1 MSSTTFT
8 IYRSSAGSGKTRTLA
23 KEYLKL
29 ALQHRAD
36 YFKYI
41 LAVTFTNKATQEMK
55 DRILEYLDHFAN
67 ARPNELAEEL
77 KKELQLDDLTFQA
90 YAQEAR
96 SRILHSYA
104 QFSISTIDAFFQ
116 RVIRSFTREAGLVGD
131 YRLEVEQDEVMEQ
144 VIDNLID
151 ELGGNPELTKWVVD
165 FATEN
170 LESEK
175 AWDVRRSLIEFSKEI
190 FTEDFKAIEQE
201 VVKHTHESGFFSKLR
216 AELRNTK
223 NQYYNGLRKQA
234 AEVLAVFKSHGL
246 TENDFKYKAKGSV
259 YGFFRD
265 VANAESIKEI
275 LKKSQGSRVNGDF
288 LESRAWPDAAS
299 RNRDLIIKLADEG
312 LKATMTEI
320 VTTAKK
326 DVQRALSAEVALS
339 NFYSFGLIADIS
351 RKLKDYKDENNL
363 MLLADAPKF
372 LNGVIQDSD
381 TPFIYEKVGSF
392 YRNYLIDEFQDTS
405 GLQWKNFLPLVL
417 NGLDQGHKSLVV
429 GDVKQAIYRWR
440 GGDLTLLQ
448 SQVEQH
454 IGKDRVQSKEL
465 DTNYRS
471 GATIIDF
478 NNKVFH
484 AAAQNVAA
492 STGATLPVDAY
503 HDVSQR
509 SSPAEK
515 GYVNVQ
521 FVGDAETDWKQEA
534 LDLVPH
540 YLEKLQSQ
548 GVALKDIAILVRKN
562 FEGQEIATHLLQY
575 KNSDRARPGY
585 KYDVVSN
592 ELLRIDG
599 ATSVNLLISA
609 LTYLLN
615 PDDSIARAHL
625 SFEYSKLH
633 YPDRPLTDVFTVAN
647 QATFEDSLPDAFTKE
662 KTFLRKLP
670 LIELTETLI
679 GIFKLGDITGE
690 LVYLQAFQ
698 DQVLEF
704 YNRERNDLGA
714 FLEWWE
720 DYKWKKSIKVSEDT
734 DAVQI
739 YTIHKSKGLQF
750 KYVIIPFCSWGIDHE
765 FGRSPNLWVT
775 SDQEPFIDA
784 GYLPVRYGSGL
795 QDTFFGDYYV
805 KEKTQAYLDNLNL
818 VYVAFTRAEKALF
831 VVGPSPLVKYAK
843 TTVSWLVYQSIAQNE
858 ELKDGWSETD
868 QRFQWGIIDVQQ
880 NDQRE
885 HSSTPVS
892 LVSYGSF
899 RWRDKLVIRQSGAS
913 YFNAIDHER
922 QERARYGIYLH
933 ALLSRIKYADEIDV
947 VFNQLV
953 SEGVIEHDEK
963 ESVYQQISDL
973 MKNPLVAPWFK
984 HDWVV
989 RTEAPVVLPGGK
1001 ENRIDRLITKD
1012 NKAVI
1017 IDFKTGEP
1025 SKQDQKQV
1033 TEYMDILR
1041 KMNYTEVEG
1050 FILYV
1055 KTGDVVA
1062 VNTNKAKKLKTPKDI
1077 NQLGIPGLT

>member
-1 MSSTTFT
+1 MSSKTFT

-29 ALQHRAD
+29 ALQHRSD
-36 YFKYI
+36 YFKHI

-55 DRILEYLDHFAN
+55 DRILEYLDDFAN
-67 ARPNELAEEL
+67 NRDNELAEEL
-77 KKELQLDDLTFQA
+77 KKELGFDDLTFQQ

-170 LESEK
+170 LENEK
-175 AWDVRRSLIEFSKEI
+175 AWDVRQSLLEFSREI
-190 FTEDFKAIEQE
+190 FTEEFKAIESE

-216 AELRNTK
+216 KELRDTK
-223 NQYYNGLRKQA
+223 YEYYNGLRQKA
-234 AEVLAVFKSHGL
+234 GEALSVLKSHGL

-265 VANAESIKEI
+265 VANAESIKDI
-275 LKKSQGSRVNGDF
+275 LKKAQGSRVNGDF
-288 LESRAWPDAAS
+288 LESRAWPDAAT
-299 RNRDLIIKLADEG
+299 RNRDIIIKLADQG

-320 VTTAKK
+320 VTIAKK
-326 DVQRALSAEVALS
+326 NVQKALSAEVALS
-339 NFYSFGLIADIS
+339 NFYSFGLLADIS

-372 LNGVIQDSD
+372 LHGVIQDSD

-454 IGKDRVQSKEL
+454 IGKTRVESKEL

-471 GATIIDF
+471 GAAIIDF

-484 AAAQNVAA
+484 AAAQIVAA

-503 HDVSQR
+503 HDVSQQ
-509 SSPAEK
+509 SAKNEK
-515 GYVNVQ
+515 GYVSVQ
-521 FVGDAETDWKQEA
+521 FVGDLENDWKQEA
-534 LDLVPH
+534 IDLVPQ
-540 YLEKLQSQ
+540 YLEQLQSQ

-575 KNSDRARPGY
+575 KNSDRAKPGF

-599 ATSVNLLISA
+599 ATTVNLLIGA
-609 LTYLLN
+609 LKYLLN

-625 SFEYSKLH
+625 SFEFSKLH
-633 YPDRPLTDVFTVAN
+633 HPDRPLTEVFTVAN
-647 QATFEDSLPDAFTKE
+647 QAIFEDSLPDAFTKE
-662 KTFLRKLP
+662 KAFLRKLP

-679 GIFKLGDITGE
+679 EIFRLGNINGE

-704 YNRERNDLGA
+704 YSRERNDLGA

-720 DYKWKKSIKVSEDT
+720 IHKWKKSIKVSEDT

-750 KYVIIPFCSWGIDHE
+750 KYVILPFCAWGIDHE
-765 FGRSPNLWVT
+765 FGKNPNLWVT
-775 SDQEPFIDA
+775 SDEEPFNEA
-784 GYLPVRYGSGL
+784 GYLPVRYASGL

-805 KEKTQAYLDNLNL
+805 KEKIQAYLDNLNV
-818 VYVAFTRAEKALF
+818 VYVGFTRAEKGLF
-831 VVGPSPLVKYAK
+831 VVGPSPSVKYAK
-843 TTVSWLVYQSIAQNE
+843 ATVSWLVYQSIAQNE
-858 ELKDGWSETD
+858 QLKEGWSETD
-868 QRFQWGIIDVQQ
+868 QRFQSGVIEVQKKEAS
-880 NDQRE
+880 E

-899 RWRDKLVIRQSGAS
+899 RWRDKLVIRQSGAN
-913 YFNAIDHER
+913 YFNEIDHER
-922 QERARYGIYLH
+922 QERAKYGIYLH
-933 ALLSRIKYADEIDV
+933 ALLSQIKYADEIDV
-947 VFNQLV
+947 VFNRLV
-953 SEGVIEHDEK
+953 SEGVIEHIEK
-963 ESVYQQISDL
+963 DSVYRQISEL
-973 MKNPLVAPWFK
+973 MSNPLVAPWFD
-984 HDWVV
+984 HGWEV

-1001 ENRIDRLITKD
+1001 ENRIDRLITKG

-1025 SKQDQKQV
+1025 SKQDQRQV

-1041 KMNYTEVEG
+1041 KMNFTDVEG
-1050 FILYV
+1050 FLLYV
-1055 KTGDVVA
+1055 KTSDVVA
-1062 VNTNKAKKLKTPKDI
+1062 VNTSKVKKIKPKDI

>member
-1 MSSTTFT
+1 MSSKTFT

-29 ALQHRAD
+29 ALQQRSD
-36 YFKYI
+36 YFKHI

-55 DRILEYLDHFAN
+55 DRILEYLDNFAN
-67 ARPNELAEEL
+67 NRRDELAEEL
-77 KKELQLDDLTFQA
+77 KQELGLDDSTFQQ

-131 YRLEVEQDEVMEQ
+131 YRLEVEHDEVMEQ

-151 ELGGNPELTKWVVD
+151 ELGENPELTKWVVD

-170 LESEK
+170 LENEK
-175 AWDVRRSLIEFSKEI
+175 AWDVRQNLLEFSKQI
-190 FTEDFKAIEQE
+190 FTEEFKAIESE
-201 VVKHTHESGFFSKLR
+201 VVKHTHESGFFVNLR
-216 AELRNTK
+216 EDLRETK
-223 NQYYNGLRKQA
+223 YSYYKGLRQKA
-234 AEVLAVFKSHGL
+234 SDALSVLKSHGL
-246 TENDFKYKAKGSV
+246 TDVDFKWKAKGSV
-259 YGFFRD
+259 YAFFRD
-265 VANAESIKEI
+265 VANAATIKDINE
-275 LKKSQGSRVNGDF
+275 KAKGQRVNNDF
-288 LESRAWPDAAS
+288 LSSSEWPDKTT
-299 RNRDLIIKLADEG
+299 RKRDLIIKLADDG

-320 VTTAKK
+320 VTIAKSN
-326 DVQRALSAEVALS
+326 VQKALSAEVALS

-351 RKLKDYKDENNL
+351 RKLKEYKDENNL

-448 SQVEQH
+448 SEVEQH
-454 IGKDRVQSKEL
+454 IGKDRMESREL

-471 GATIIDF
+471 GAAIIDF
-478 NNKVFH
+478 NNKIFH
-484 AAAQNVAA
+484 TAAQIVAA
-492 STGATLPVDAY
+492 QTGATLPVDAY
-503 HDVSQR
+503 HDVSQQSAR
-509 SSPAEK
+509 SEK
-515 GYVNVQ
+515 GYVSVQ
-521 FVGDAETDWKQEA
+521 FAGDLENDWKQEA
-534 LDLVPH
+534 LDLIPQ
-540 YLEKLQSQ
+540 YLEQLQSR
-548 GVALKDIAILVRKN
+548 GVSLKDIAILVRKN
-562 FEGQEIATHLLQY
+562 SEGQEIATHLLQY
-575 KNSDRARPGY
+575 KNSDRAKAEF

-599 ATSVNLLISA
+599 ATSVNLLVSA
-609 LTYLLN
+609 LKYLLN

-625 SFEYSKLH
+625 SYEYSKLH
-633 YPDRPLTDVFTVAN
+633 YPERSFTEVFTVAN

-679 GIFKLGDITGE
+679 ETFRLGNITGE

-704 YNRERNDLGA
+704 SNREKNDLGA

-720 DYKWKKSIKVSEDT
+720 IYKWKKSIKVSEDT

-750 KYVIIPFCSWGIDHE
+750 KYVILPFCSWAIDHE
-765 FGRSPNLWVT
+765 FGKFPNLWVK
-775 SDQEPFIDA
+775 SDEEPFTNA
-784 GYLPVRYGSGL
+784 GFLPVRYGSGL
-795 QDTFFGDYYV
+795 QDTFFADYFV
-805 KEKTQAYLDNLNL
+805 KEKTQAYLDNLNV
-818 VYVAFTRAEKALF
+818 VYVAFTRAEKGLF
-831 VVGPSPLVKYAK
+831 VVGPAPEVRQAGGS
-843 TTVSWLVYQSIAQNE
+843 VSSWVYKSIAQNE
-858 ELKDGWSETD
+858 QLQDGWNSTE
-868 QRFQWGIIDVQQ
+868 QRFQSGEITLEEKKS
-880 NDQRE
+880 NE
-885 HSSTPVS
+885 HSSTPVT

-899 RWRDKLVIRQSGAS
+899 RWRDKLVIRQSGAE
-913 YFNAIDHER
+913 YFNDIDHER
-922 QERARYGIYLH
+922 QERAKYGIYLH

-963 ESVYQQISDL
+963 DSVYKQISEL
-973 MKNPLVAPWFK
+973 MNNPSVAPWFN
-984 HDWVV
+984 HDWEV

-1001 ENRIDRLITKD
+1001 ENRIDRLITKG
-1012 NKAVI
+1012 NKAII

-1025 SKQDQKQV
+1025 SKHDQRQV

-1041 KMNYTEVEG
+1041 QMNYTDVEG

-1055 KTGDVVA
+1055 KTSDVVA
-1062 VNTNKAKKLKTPKDI
+1062 VSTSKVKKIKTKDI

>member
-1 MSSTTFT
+1 MSSKTFT

-29 ALQHRAD
+29 ALQHRSD
-36 YFKYI
+36 YFKHI

-55 DRILEYLDHFAN
+55 DRILEYLDDFAN
-67 ARPNELAEEL
+67 NRDNELAEEL
-77 KKELQLDDLTFQA
+77 KKELGFDDLTFQQ

-170 LESEK
+170 LENEK
-175 AWDVRRSLIEFSKEI
+175 AWDVRQSLLEFSREI
-190 FTEDFKAIEQE
+190 FTEEFKAIEPD
-201 VVKHTHESGFFSKLR
+201 VVRHTHESGFFSDLKQNLILTKREYFKGLR
-216 AELRNTK
+216 DKAAGALAVITS
-223 NQYYNGLRKQA
+223 NGL
-234 AEVLAVFKSHGL
+234 
-246 TENDFKYKAKGSV
+246 TDNDFKWKAKGSV
-259 YGFFRD
+259 YAFFRD
-265 VANAESIKEI
+265 VANAGSIKDIFE
-275 LKKSQGSRVNGDF
+275 KAKGQRVNNDF
-288 LESRAWPDAAS
+288 LSSSEWPDKNG
-299 RNRDLIIKLADEG
+299 RNRDKIIKLADSS

-320 VTTAKK
+320 VTIAKR
-326 DVQRALSAEVALS
+326 DVQKALSAEVALS
-339 NFYSFGLIADIS
+339 NFYSFGLISDIS

-448 SQVEQH
+448 NQVEQH
-454 IGKDRVQSKEL
+454 IGKDRVEAREL

-471 GATIIDF
+471 GAAIIDF
-478 NNKVFH
+478 NNKVFQT
-484 AAAQNVAA
+484 AAQIVAEA
-492 STGATLPVDAY
+492 TGATLPVDAY
-503 HDVSQR
+503 HDVSQQSAR
-509 SSPAEK
+509 DEK
-515 GYVNVQ
+515 GYVSVQ
-521 FVGDAETDWKQEA
+521 FVGDIESDWKQEA
-534 LDLVPH
+534 LDLIPQ
-540 YLEKLQSQ
+540 YLEQLQSQ

-562 FEGQEIATHLLQY
+562 SEGQEIAAHLLQY
-575 KNSDRARPGY
+575 KNSELAKPGF

-599 ATSVNLLISA
+599 ATSVNLLIAA
-609 LTYLLN
+609 LKYLLN

-625 SFEYSKLH
+625 SFEFSKLH
-633 YPDRPLTDVFTVAN
+633 HPDRSLTEVFAVAN
-647 QATFEDSLPDAFTKE
+647 QAIFEDNLPDTFTKE

-679 GIFKLGDITGE
+679 GIFKLGDIIGE
-690 LVYLQAFQ
+690 LAYLQAFQ

-704 YNRERNDLGA
+704 YSRERNDLGA

-720 DYKWKKSIKVSEDT
+720 MYKWKKSIKVSEDT

-750 KYVIIPFCSWGIDHE
+750 KYVILPFCSWAIDHE
-765 FGRSPNLWVT
+765 YGKVHNLWVT
-775 SDQEPFIDA
+775 SDQEPFTDA
-784 GYLPVRYGSGL
+784 GYLPVRYSSGL
-795 QDTFFGDYYV
+795 QDTYFGDYYV
-805 KEKTQAYLDNLNL
+805 KEKTQAYLDNLNV
-818 VYVAFTRAEKALF
+818 VYVAFTRAEKGLF
-831 VVGPSPLVKYAK
+831 VVGPAQPVRIHSS
-843 TTVSWLVYQSIAQNE
+843 TVSSLVYKSINQNE
-858 ELKDGWSETD
+858 ELLDGWNPTD
-868 QRFQWGIIDVQQ
+868 QRFQSGVIEA
-880 NDQRE
+880 QRREAVE
-885 HSSTPVS
+885 HSSTPVN

-899 RWRDKLVIRQSGAS
+899 RWRDKLVIRQSGAN
-913 YFNAIDHER
+913 YFNDIDPER
-922 QERARYGIYLH
+922 IERAKYGIYLH
-933 ALLSRIKYADEIDV
+933 ALLSQIKYADEIDV
-947 VFNQLV
+947 VFNRLV
-953 SEGVIEHDEK
+953 SEGVIEHIEK
-963 ESVYQQISDL
+963 DSVYRQISEL
-973 MKNPLVAPWFK
+973 MSNPLVAPWFD
-984 HDWVV
+984 HGWEV

-1001 ENRIDRLITKD
+1001 ENRIDRLITKG

-1025 SKQDQKQV
+1025 SKQDQRQV

-1041 KMNYTEVEG
+1041 KMNFTDVEG
-1050 FILYV
+1050 FLLYV
-1055 KTGDVVA
+1055 KTSDVVA
-1062 VNTNKAKKLKTPKDI
+1062 VNTSKVKKIKPKDI